1 MPLRDARTIV
11 PDLVLLPP
19 DPVFYA
25 RASDAL
31 LDAIEDAEPLVEPGD
46 ARHRLR
52 RPRPATPMPHAEAAA
67 TERLVR
73 AVRDCAGVAASA
85 GAGEGKFVAW
95 IAATVSA
102 PGEAC
107 VVPAGNE
114 REFLAP
120 LSTSFLP
127 VSYDAQRKL
136 ALYALRTIG
145 DVAKLDIGPHAGAV
159 RPRGTAALGAGAR
172 HRPRRRS
179 SRASAREPVAGSL
192 TMPAPTVNS
201 AALLIAARQL
211 AGRLLQ
217 RPAMRYR
224 QVRQLRLRLSLLDG
238 GSWERTLT
246 FREPLGDEEGIV
258 FVLKKL
264 IEPLQLAGPVEE
276 MTLEFIGLTAE
287 TGKQRSLL
295 FAEQARRRAQ
305 LLAALR
311 QLKDALRRR
320 TAGIARGGGGAVV
333 KDPGTALRTHRL
345 RPLAW
350 PQPLRVE
357 TDVARLPAHRR
368 CSKASCARSHA
379 VQDRWRIDDEWWRE
393 TPVSRMY
400 YQLQL
405 EGDRVVTVYQDLVRG
420 AWWSAAVLA
429 PPPLPRRAPPPLL
442 LVPARWRLQ
451 HR

>member
-1 MPLRDARTIV
+1 MRLACITVPNFPIALERQRAPRLAGQPVAIGEPPPGANQVIDCSPEASALGIRSGMPLRDARTVV

-25 RASDAL
+25 RASEAL
-31 LDAIEDAEPLVEPGD
+31 LDAIEDVEPLVEPGD
-46 ARHRLR
+46 PGTIFAALD
-52 RPRPATPMPHAEAAA
+52 PNVDAAAESAA

-95 IAATVSA
+95 LAATVSA
-102 PGEAC
+102 PGETC

-120 LSTSFLP
+120 LSTALLP

-136 ALYALRTIG
+136 TLFALRTIG
-145 DVAKLDIGPHAGAV
+145 DLAKIDIGPMQAQFGREGRRLYELA
-159 RPRGTAALGAGAR
+159 RGIDPTPFLPRER
-172 HRPRRRS
+172 
-179 SRASAREPVAGSL
+179 REPVTGSL

-276 MTLEFIGLTAE
+276 MSLEFIGLTSE

-305 LLAALR
+305 MLAALR
-311 QLKDALRRR
+311 QLKARFGGEPQVSHVVEVEPWSRIPERRYAL
-320 TAGIARGGGGAVV
+320 
-333 KDPGTALRTHRL
+333 
-345 RPLAW
+345 
-350 PQPLRVE
+350 
-357 TDVARLPAHRR
+357 
-368 CSKASCARSHA
+368 
-379 VQDRWRIDDEWWRE
+379 ID
-393 TPVSRMY
+393 Y
-400 YQLQL
+400 
-405 EGDRVVTVYQDLVRG
+405 DL
-420 AWWSAAVLA
+420 
-429 PPPLPRRAPPPLL
+429 
-442 LVPARWRLQ
+442 
-451 HR
+451 

>member
-1 MPLRDARTIV
+1 MRLACITVPNFPIALERQRAPRLAGQSGAIGEPPPGANQVIDCSPEAAALGIRAGMPLRDARTVV

-25 RASDAL
+25 RASEAL
-31 LDAIEDAEPLVEPGD
+31 LDAIEDVEPLVEPGD
-46 ARHRLR
+46 PGTIFAALD
-52 RPRPATPMPHAEAAA
+52 PNADASAEAAA

-107 VVPAGNE
+107 VVPAGHE
-114 REFLAP
+114 RAFLAP
-120 LSTSFLP
+120 LSTALLT

-136 ALYALRTIG
+136 TLFALRTIG
-145 DVAKLDIGPHAGAV
+145 DVAQIDIGPMQAQFGREGRRLYELA
-159 RPRGTAALGAGAR
+159 RGIDPTPFLPRER
-172 HRPRRRS
+172 
-179 SRASAREPVAGSL
+179 REPVAGSL

-276 MTLEFIGLTAE
+276 MTLEFIGLTSE

-305 LLAALR
+305 MLAALR
-311 QLKDALRRR
+311 QLKARFGGEPQVSHVVEVEPWSRIPERRYAL
-320 TAGIARGGGGAVV
+320 
-333 KDPGTALRTHRL
+333 
-345 RPLAW
+345 
-350 PQPLRVE
+350 
-357 TDVARLPAHRR
+357 
-368 CSKASCARSHA
+368 
-379 VQDRWRIDDEWWRE
+379 ID
-393 TPVSRMY
+393 Y
-400 YQLQL
+400 
-405 EGDRVVTVYQDLVRG
+405 DL
-420 AWWSAAVLA
+420 
-429 PPPLPRRAPPPLL
+429 
-442 LVPARWRLQ
+442 
-451 HR
+451 